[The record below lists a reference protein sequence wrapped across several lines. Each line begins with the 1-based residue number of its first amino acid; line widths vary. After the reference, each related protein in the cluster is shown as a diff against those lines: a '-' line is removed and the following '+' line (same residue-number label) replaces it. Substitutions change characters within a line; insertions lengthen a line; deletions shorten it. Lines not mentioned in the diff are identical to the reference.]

1 MLDSHLM
8 FFGVAA
14 DLIAAL
20 VPFELF
26 DFAQRKPSR
35 EVTSAVDQQAV
46 G

>member
-1 MLDSHLM
+1 MLGFHLM